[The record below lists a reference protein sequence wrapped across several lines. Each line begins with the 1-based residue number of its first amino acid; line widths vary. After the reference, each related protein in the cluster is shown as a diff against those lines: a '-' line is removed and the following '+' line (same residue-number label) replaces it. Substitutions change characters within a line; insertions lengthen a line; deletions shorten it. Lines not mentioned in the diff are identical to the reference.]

1 MAFGK
6 VEQSTSRFGRVNMAK
21 SALGLVH
28 GIGHVLDNPVTGAI
42 VSAVS
47 PEAGAVLAGAKKFGL
62 LEKAKHA

>member
-1 MAFGK
+1 
-6 VEQSTSRFGRVNMAK
+6 MAK

-28 GIGHVLDNPVTGAI
+28 GIGHVLDSPVTGAL